1 MTRKYLYIVLI
12 FDIHMITDEEFRDKF
27 RQGMDCSMQALADI
41 AEDVFITEEEA
52 YKLASCFGA
61 GMLISGG
68 ACGAITGPLIALGLR
83 YGNCEPN
90 DFEQKAIVNSKRI
103 EFVTKVKE
111 AFGGCV
117 TCKELLGVDLM
128 DPETRKIAREDGTIE
143 RRCPGLI
150 RIAIAILRDMF
161 ETR

>member
-1 MTRKYLYIVLI
+1 ML
-12 FDIHMITDEEFRDKF
+12 TDEDFRKRF
-27 RQGMDCSMQALADI
+27 REGMDCSMQALAEIADDI
-41 AEDVFITEEEA
+41 YITEEEA

-68 ACGAITGPLIALGLR
+68 ACGAITGPLIALGMK

-103 EFVTKVKE
+103 EFVTRVKE
-111 AFGGCV
+111 AFGGC
-117 TCKELLGVDLM
+117 TSCKDLLGVDLM

-150 RIAIAILRDMF
+150 RISIEILKDIL
-161 ETR
+161 